1 MRGLGRNQYY
11 TRSAIAGYKR
21 HMNLHR
27 WALLTLV
34 VSAISLLTCPMKAA
48 AGGAQS
54 GQKAAA
60 ATEQRPRTKVA
71 EGEYVVSEQANGGA
85 VGPFG
90 EEVYN
95 FHETWVLWRDGD
107 GRYEVE
113 GERRFESPR
122 GTARSDRFAA
132 ELSRDLTITRVTE
145 FSRLKWRS
153 DSGPLTCEFL
163 RSELHCSSNA
173 KNREQAI
180 ELRLPMQKPFGLL
193 WPISAFSLSGL
204 TREAERDA
212 RHATQIQLVSIEQPS
227 ADIPVLPMILDGE
240 LRYLGEE
247 NIEIAG
253 VPRRAFKFSIKA
265 ALSPEFAVWTTTN
278 GLLLAVSVEHGDKN
292 WPEQGMKLLHF
303 QEWPASQ

>member
-1 MRGLGRNQYY
+1 
-11 TRSAIAGYKR
+11 
-21 HMNLHR
+21 MNLHR
-27 WALLTLV
+27 WALFTLF
-34 VSAISLLTCPMKAA
+34 VSAISPLACPLKAA
-48 AGGAQS
+48 GGGAQS
-54 GQKAAA
+54 AQKPAA

-71 EGEYVVSEQANGGA
+71 QGEYVVSEQANGGA

-113 GERRFESPR
+113 GERRFESPQ
-122 GTARSDRFAA
+122 GTPRSDRFVA
-132 ELSRDLTITRVTE
+132 ELTRDLTITRVTD
-145 FSRLKWRS
+145 FSQLKWRR

-173 KNREQAI
+173 KSAEEAL
-180 ELRLPMQKPFGLL
+180 ELRIPMQKPFGLL

-204 TREAERDA
+204 TREAERDPH
-212 RHATQIQLVSIEQPS
+212 HATQIQLVSIEQPS
-227 ADIPVLPMILDGE
+227 ADMPVLPMILDGE

-247 NIEIAG
+247 NLEIAG
-253 VPRRAFKFSIKA
+253 LPQRAFKFSIKA
-265 ALSPEFAVWTTTN
+265 ALSPEIVVWTTTN
-278 GLLLAVSVEHGDKN
+278 GLLLAVSVEHGDKD

-303 QEWPASQ
+303 QEWPASK